1 MVIRMISEMKEDMH
15 KYFTGI
21 KESWW
26 LMFLSYLGNWE

>member
-1 MVIRMISEMKEDMH
+1 MVIRMISEMKEMH

-26 LMFLSYLGNWE
+26 LMFLSYLGSWE